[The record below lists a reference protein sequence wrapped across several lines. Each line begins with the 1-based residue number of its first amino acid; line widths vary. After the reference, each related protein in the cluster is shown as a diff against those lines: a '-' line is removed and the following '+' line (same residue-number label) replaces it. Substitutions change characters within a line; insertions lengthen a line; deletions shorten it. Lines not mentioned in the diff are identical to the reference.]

1 MASWQQR
8 VLAWGS
14 IVGFGWLLSRN
25 QSTVGLEA
33 EAWTN
38 APAAQ
43 MVSTC
48 KAFKD
53 SELVGK
59 RRSSAKNAGW
69 KYIEKFHP
77 KLDVHKHH
85 QLGLNER
92 PEWATIQIQRY
103 GGYGGHR
110 YSPYYTPHGTQFTP
124 TLTIDDYDIALTMND
139 WVLGE
144 KMMGGATKKAR
155 TPKSVMKK
163 LNDRVERFADQI
175 ERDPTILGNSQ
186 KRYKLERGLA
196 SVWESVE
203 QLLSVHHFRDS
214 FPKIAC
220 ATYEQSFSSEYFEY
234 FTKIPDATAVAE
246 CIAGYSSSGFGISSY
261 DRRKTYTHKMKNIIV
276 IRRDIPLPTIG
287 ELLRVLMDINRI
299 EMKIVRRQ
307 GDEQRNAAV
316 KQAAQ
321 EVVHLSG
328 YWFDNQT
335 DDADEFSED
344 SIERTL
350 EAIRRHIKDRVRNA
364 DPYDPLT
371 GEGGLYWH

>member
-1 MASWQQR
+1 
-8 VLAWGS
+8 
-14 IVGFGWLLSRN
+14 
-25 QSTVGLEA
+25 
-33 EAWTN
+33 
-38 APAAQ
+38 
-43 MVSTC
+43 
-48 KAFKD
+48 
-53 SELVGK
+53 
-59 RRSSAKNAGW
+59 
-69 KYIEKFHP
+69 
-77 KLDVHKHH
+77 
-85 QLGLNER
+85 
-92 PEWATIQIQRY
+92 
-103 GGYGGHR
+103 
-110 YSPYYTPHGTQFTP
+110 
-124 TLTIDDYDIALTMND
+124 
-139 WVLGE
+139 
-144 KMMGGATKKAR
+144 
-155 TPKSVMKK
+155 
-163 LNDRVERFADQI
+163 
-175 ERDPTILGNSQ
+175 
-186 KRYKLERGLA
+186 LERGLA